1 MGSKWANGSTNFSN
15 GVGHVNGNGRASD
28 DDLKATGGWDPEL
41 DGDYNP
47 ADFIIPASDH
57 QGHSERVFCRI
68 QPQHER
74 AMSVIMKSRRFPFR
88 TTGDLMRWSIVRG
101 LKVLNR
107 MEPMPGFIGMADA
120 INETLRQEMY
130 IQEFMQMFG
139 TMTTVVQTHIA
150 AGADGEARK
159 LITTILQSVRKID
172 EPYWKKK
179 CEEEI
184 GNRFGHLLE
193 GEGRGRKGKL
203 KGKDEETE

>member
-1 MGSKWANGSTNFSN
+1 VGSNGTGRAINGS
-15 GVGHVNGNGRASD
+15 GKHHE
-28 DDLKATGGWDPEL
+28 DDLRDHGGWDPEL

-57 QGHSERVFCRI
+57 QGHSERIFCRV

-88 TTGDLMRWSIVRG
+88 TTGDLIRWAVVRG
-101 LKVLNR
+101 VKVLNR
-107 MEPMPGFIGMADA
+107 MEPMPGFLGMADA

-139 TMTTVVQTHIA
+139 TMTGVIQTHIA
-150 AGADGEARK
+150 AGAEGEARK
-159 LITTILQSVRKID
+159 LIATVLGHVRKID
-172 EPYWKKK
+172 EVYWRKK

-184 GNRFGHLLE
+184 GSRFGHLLE
-193 GEGRGRKGKL
+193 GQTKKKVKVTQTEGG
-203 KGKDEETE
+203 E